1 MKFESAAQDNIDKL
15 QPYVDRILEALGH
28 PEAFVTDES
37 IVGDFINVF
46 STKEERY
53 VVAAQLSSKLGLVIE
68 TKDYIY
74 KIAERLR
81 DANAEGRSS

>member
-1 MKFESAAQDNIDKL
+1 MKFESAAQDNVGKL

-46 STKEERY
+46 SSKEERY
-53 VVAAQLSSKLGLVIE
+53 VVVAQLSSKLGLVIE

>member
-1 MKFESAAQDNIDKL
+1 MKFESAAQDNVDKL

-46 STKEERY
+46 SSKEERY

>member
-1 MKFESAAQDNIDKL
+1 MKIESAPKYKIEEL
-15 QPYVDRILEALGH
+15 QPYVDRVLEALGH

-37 IVGDFINVF
+37 IIGDFINVF
-46 STKEERY
+46 SSKEERY
-53 VVAAQLSSKLGLVIE
+53 ILASQLSAKLGLVIE

-81 DANAEGRSS
+81 DSDAEGRNS